1 MGAPF
6 STNLS
11 DYTKA
16 FTLTWGA
23 SWEKLVWL
31 ILEQSPLLYLMYKKG
46 AIHLE
51 AAPHARI
58 PFAHAENPNVQT
70 YQGAPVGQLGADFLP
85 VSRRMRQGR
94 SQPEREAPDWQASRG

>member
-6 STNLS
+6 STTLS

-16 FTLTWGA
+16 FSLTWGA

-51 AAPHARI
+51 ADSVR
-58 PFAHAENPNVQT
+58 T
-70 YQGAPVGQLGADFLP
+70 
-85 VSRRMRQGR
+85 RRE
-94 SQPEREAPDWQASRG
+94 PERPDLPGLSGPEHG